1 MITFQLFHIQF
12 RVSVLFCGLLA
23 LLAYTDKTGLIP
35 AAVPAV
41 LLHELGHWLVLRQNG
56 DLLEEII
63 IKPGAVALKGSF
75 NAGWSAQCRMYLS
88 GPVSN
93 LACAGLLFCCHCCFK
108 SPLFWRFGLC
118 QAGFGL
124 FHLLPVTGLDG
135 GSILA
140 CLAQQFLP
148 GRRARLLCRAVSAA
162 VCAGM
167 LLLFT
172 VLWLQAPQKSQL
184 LPGIYLFLSLLLRKA
199 PLS

>member
-1 MITFQLFHIQF
+1 MITFRLFHIQF

-93 LACAGLLFCCHCCFK
+93 LACACFFAAIAALKALCFGGLGCARPGLGCFICC
-108 SPLFWRFGLC
+108 R
-118 QAGFGL
+118 
-124 FHLLPVTGLDG
+124 
-135 GSILA
+135 
-140 CLAQQFLP
+140 
-148 GRRARLLCRAVSAA
+148 
-162 VCAGM
+162 
-167 LLLFT
+167 
-172 VLWLQAPQKSQL
+172 
-184 LPGIYLFLSLLLRKA
+184 
-199 PLS
+199 